1 MGKKCKFHVF
11 PLFCQRVS
19 ACEHFF
25 LKKHKKHDFALET
38 TTEIQKYCEICLEVQ
53 KSFVKRNQEVV
64 FFCEKKGKFSYSAPK
79 CEVQKL

>member
-1 MGKKCKFHVF
+1 MQISRFSVILSKGFR
-11 PLFCQRVS
+11 LRTL
-19 ACEHFF
+19 F